1 MGQPQWIPSN
11 LHKMEKYQEAGGTSS
26 SSKTSEGNT
35 DRLLPRCVH
44 RKRKRRSDEK
54 GETKKPKETGK
65 EELDTLRHIVPSL
78 RLDEGEVDTV
88 GVIERTISY
97 IQELHEK
104 IAQRMAQHQEKTE
117 DGETSVA
124 FPSINLEQIQEAER
138 LSQSDI
144 AKEPDH
150 SYLENLEEL
159 THRNKTTSSLPSPS
173 LDE

>member
-1 MGQPQWIPSN
+1 M
-11 LHKMEKYQEAGGTSS
+11 
-26 SSKTSEGNT
+26 SKTTEGNT

-78 RLDEGEVDTV
+78 RLDEEEVDTV

-104 IAQRMAQHQEKTE
+104 IAQRMAQHQEKVNKYIHNPVLQYLIHA
-117 DGETSVA
+117 S
-124 FPSINLEQIQEAER
+124 FR
-138 LSQSDI
+138 LKMEKLLWHFQ
-144 AKEPDH
+144 A
-150 SYLENLEEL
+150 
-159 THRNKTTSSLPSPS
+159 
-173 LDE
+173 

>member
-1 MGQPQWIPSN
+1 
-11 LHKMEKYQEAGGTSS
+11 MEKYQEAGGTSS

-78 RLDEGEVDTV
+78 RLDEEEVDTV

-104 IAQRMAQHQEKTE
+104 IAQRMAQHQEKVNE
-117 DGETSVA
+117 
-124 FPSINLEQIQEAER
+124 SISNPVLQYLIHASFR
-138 LSQSDI
+138 LKMEKLLWHFQ
-144 AKEPDH
+144 A
-150 SYLENLEEL
+150 
-159 THRNKTTSSLPSPS
+159 
-173 LDE
+173 